1 MPPDENR
8 PVIPDVRTRAGSY
21 LPSKGA
27 FTSRKGLV
35 DLGRGLIRLQ
45 MHRYGMLRI
54 LVFQIDD
61 VVPDSSNDASSL
73 DLASKL
79 LVGCDV
85 NVIPYLE

>member
-1 MPPDENR
+1 
-8 PVIPDVRTRAGSY
+8 
-21 LPSKGA
+21 
-27 FTSRKGLV
+27 
-35 DLGRGLIRLQ
+35 
-45 MHRYGMLRI
+45 MLRI